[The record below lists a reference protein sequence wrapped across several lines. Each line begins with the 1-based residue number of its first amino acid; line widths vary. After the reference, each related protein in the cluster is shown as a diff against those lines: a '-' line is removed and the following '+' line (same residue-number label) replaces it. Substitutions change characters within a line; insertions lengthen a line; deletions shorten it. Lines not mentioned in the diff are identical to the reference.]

1 MYLPTVCTWQ
11 DVTLQLITL
20 CAMATQ
26 TQLLVYVTTQLPL
39 ASLQN
44 KCTHP
49 SCPVT
54 VLLRKHKIYQ
64 KTQIAKP
71 AVCCSEVIPILH
83 RSALQQ
89 GGSSTMSEPQKQ
101 SHEIA
106 SVIRIIDYLS

>member
-1 MYLPTVCTWQ
+1 LLKKALKPVLILLQNSKKQGLHNAQVLIDLTLTLLNCPAWMYLPTVCTWQ

-64 KTQIAKP
+64 KTQIA
-71 AVCCSEVIPILH
+71 
-83 RSALQQ
+83 
-89 GGSSTMSEPQKQ
+89 
-101 SHEIA
+101 
-106 SVIRIIDYLS
+106 